1 MVFMIRG
8 PSIRIVRLLETIA
21 WSMVLLCAAL
31 TMVLAVHRQYA
42 ETTMGLMAATIGGAV
57 LLGFSVSRLLS
68 LRRGWAG
75 VGLDEYRRLVEENV
89 RRRTTE
95 LSLVN
100 EDLQDELARYPTV
113 RKQLEQRL
121 AHLAF
126 LYRLSKSV
134 EPDHLNLPTVFA
146 QTAEMLREVYRNPD
160 RTCVRIT
167 FDGIPYESSGFT
179 RTETGQYAA
188 IATAQGKSGAIEV
201 FLRTND
207 TDTVAVKDAFSTE
220 ERELLD
226 TVAERLGR
234 IAELSEV
241 SRRLTS
247 FRGLIDGSYD
257 HAFVIDPTWGRLMD
271 VNRTA
276 CERLGYSREEL
287 LERTIGQIDGALL
300 GDVAW
305 SRWRDELRR
314 TGNRVAE
321 GVHTCKSGL
330 TFSVETSF
338 RWVSEGSQDYIIAM
352 SRDITERKHAERK
365 QAELIEQLRRTNEKV
380 ESINRE
386 LKDFAHVVSHDLKA
400 PLVGIKSMAD
410 WLGKDYADRLD
421 AEGADQLRQLSEM
434 ARRMERLIAGILEY
448 SRAGH
453 VKEPGVEVDLNE
465 AAADA
470 IDMVAAPSHIDIA
483 VEGRLP
489 VVECVETRMHQVFQN
504 LISNAVKYMDK
515 PHGVIRIRCGQDGD
529 FWRFCV
535 EDNGPGIA
543 VKDRERIFRIFQTV
557 APKDSLES
565 TGIGLAVVKRIVELY
580 GGRIWV
586 ESEVGAGSRFYFTLP
601 RTSRPALETHMA
613 VGAACE

>member
-1 MVFMIRG
+1 M
-8 PSIRIVRLLETIA
+8 IA
-21 WSMVLLCAAL
+21 WTLVLVCAAL
-31 TMVLAVHRQYA
+31 TTILAVYRQA
-42 ETTMGLMAATIGGAV
+42 RETTMSLMAAAIGAAV
-57 LLGFSVSRLLS
+57 LFGFAVSRLLA
-68 LRRGWAG
+68 LRRRRTP
-75 VGLDEYRRLVEENV
+75 VHLDEYRRLVEENV

-95 LSLVN
+95 LSLAN
-100 EDLQDELARYPTV
+100 EDLQDELAGYPKV
-113 RKQLEQRL
+113 RRQLEQRL

-126 LYRLSKSV
+126 LYRLSKGV

-146 QTAEMLREVYRNPD
+146 QTAEMLREVYQNPD

-167 FDGIPYESSGFT
+167 FDGIPYESSGFA
-179 RTETGQYAA
+179 RSETGQHAT
-188 IATAQGKSGAIEV
+188 ITTAQGKSGAIEV
-201 FLRTND
+201 FLLAD
-207 TDTVAVKDAFSTE
+207 GSVAVKDAFSAE

-257 HAFVIDPTWGRLMD
+257 LAFVIEPTWGRLID

-276 CERLGYSREEL
+276 CERLGYGREEL

-305 SRWRDELRR
+305 SRWRDELKR

-321 GVHTCKSGL
+321 GVHTCKSGR

-352 SRDITERKHAERK
+352 SRDTTERKHAERK

-410 WLGKDYADRLD
+410 WLVKDYADKLD

-465 AAADA
+465 VAADA

-489 VVECVETRMHQVFQN
+489 VVECVETRIHQVLQN

-543 VKDRERIFRIFQTV
+543 IKDRERIFRIFQTV
-557 APKDSLES
+557 APKDSFES

-580 GGRIWV
+580 GGQIWV

-601 RTSRPALETHMA
+601 RTSGPALETPVA

>member
-1 MVFMIRG
+1 MSQK
-8 PSIRIVRLLETIA
+8 PSAHIVQLLETVA
-21 WSMVLLCAAL
+21 WTMVLLCAAL
-31 TMVLAVHRQYA
+31 AATWAVYRQIS
-42 ETTMGLMAATIGGAV
+42 ETAAGLMATAIGGAIV
-57 LLGFSVSRLLS
+57 LGFSASRLWS
-68 LRRGWAG
+68 LRRRRTP
-75 VGLDEYRRLVEENV
+75 VHLDEYRRLVEENV

-95 LSLVN
+95 LSLAN
-100 EDLQDELARYPTV
+100 EDLQDELAHYPKV

-134 EPDHLNLPTVFA
+134 ESDHLNLPTVFA
-146 QTAEMLREVYRNPD
+146 QTAEMLREVYQNPD

-167 FDGIPYESSGFT
+167 FDGIPYEGKGFT
-179 RTETGQYAA
+179 RTETGQYVA
-188 IATAQGKSGAIEV
+188 ITTAQGKSGAIEV
-201 FLRTND
+201 FLRTD
-207 TDTVAVKDAFSTE
+207 DGEAVATRDAFTAE

-226 TVAERLGR
+226 AVAERLGR
-234 IAELSEV
+234 IAELSEI

-276 CERLGYSREEL
+276 CERLRYTRAEL

-305 SRWRDELRR
+305 SRWRDELRQA
-314 TGNRVAE
+314 GNKVVE

-386 LKDFAHVVSHDLKA
+386 LRDFAHVVSHDLKA
-400 PLVGIKSMAD
+400 PLAGIKGMAE
-410 WLGKDYADRLD
+410 WLCKDYADKLD
-421 AEGADQLRQLSEM
+421 AEGADQLDQLSQM
-434 ARRMERLIAGILEY
+434 ARRMERLIAGVLEY

-465 AAADA
+465 VAADA
-470 IDMVAAPSHIDIA
+470 IEMVAAPSHIDIA
-483 VEGRLP
+483 VEGNLP
-489 VVECVETRMHQVFQN
+489 VMECVETRIHQVFQN

-515 PHGVIRIRCGQDGD
+515 PQAVIRIRCREDGD

-535 EDNGPGIA
+535 EDNGPGIEA
-543 VKDRERIFRIFQTV
+543 KDRERIFRIFQTV
-557 APKDSLES
+557 APKDSFQS

-586 ESEVGAGSRFYFTLP
+586 ESQVGSGSQFYFTLP
-601 RTSRPALETHMA
+601 RGPSQA
-613 VGAACE
+613 VGAPVEAAVCT